1 VTPCSEKKNFL
12 IRFPLCLLEALA
24 YSMKKFGVCVFQFYP
39 FNGPA
44 LSHISLLLIKEIIK
58 FLFKNFSK
66 VPFSK
71 C

>member
-1 VTPCSEKKNFL
+1 
-12 IRFPLCLLEALA
+12 
-24 YSMKKFGVCVFQFYP
+24 MKKFGVCVFQFYP